1 MDAQVL
7 LSGEECARG
16 MEQRLNYA
24 AVKDAKINPNEEE
37 YAGDMVHTATTT
49 KNLPLLHRVMDQN
62 LIRLR

>member
-1 MDAQVL
+1 MGQQSNDAVLMDAQVL

-37 YAGDMVHTATTT
+37 YAGDMAQKLNTNDAA
-49 KNLPLLHRVMDQN
+49 M
-62 LIRLR
+62 